1 MPVDLPPPDT
11 VAEVVVRA
19 ARLPAAAS
27 EAALSVI
34 RIDGET
40 VQERQRLDQALTEAP
55 GVSLFRR
62 NDSLAANPT
71 TQGVTLR
78 SLAPSG
84 AGRAL
89 VTLDGVPQG
98 DPFGGWVIWASLPTQ
113 LIEDVAIVRG
123 GGAGAYGAGA
133 LTGVIDLTERATPGL
148 AAEARGGS
156 FNTQRATFVGEGDL
170 LGSDVLVGLSG
181 GRSDGY
187 RPVRAG
193 AGPVDEALNE
203 SDWSGALRVSRD
215 VLGGR
220 LSARLS
226 AYDEE
231 RGSGVTGVSARA
243 RGTAGSL
250 TLAAAPTVDSLGYRL
265 QGWVRT
271 SDLYNASA
279 SIIDAGRTI
288 ARLTNVQYRT
298 PSVGAGL
305 NAALRGRTGQQ
316 QWEVGGDLRYASGET
331 RETLY
336 TTGVPTGSRI
346 AGGETLVG
354 GVYGEMTRRYGPVL
368 ATGSLRLDYW
378 RNGEATRADT
388 SLATGLPLAGSPAPA
403 PDADGVVPSARVG
416 LRRDIGEGFIRA
428 AAYTAFRAPS
438 LNELHR
444 PFNVGAVR
452 TESNGALEP
461 ETLKGVEVGAG
472 FDRPAV
478 SGAVTVFYNQLDDA
492 ITNVTITPTLRQRQ
506 NAGTVEATGVEA
518 EGAWRPVPTLTFRA
532 AVAWTDA
539 ETESGLRPA
548 QAPELTATARVSWTP
563 VDRLALE
570 ARVRRE
576 GARFEDDLNTTEL
589 AASTVVDARAAWMV
603 NAGSEVYVAV
613 DNLTDEAVQTGLS
626 FGLFNYGAPRSVSVG
641 LSVRR

>member
-1 MPVDLPPPDT
+1 MPIDLPPADT
-11 VAEVVVRA
+11 VSEVVVRV
-19 ARLPAAAS
+19 ARLPPAAS
-27 EAALSVI
+27 QVALSVI

-40 VQERQRLDQALTEAP
+40 VRERQRLDQALTEAP

-62 NDSLAANPT
+62 NDSLGANPT
-71 TQGVTLR
+71 TQGITLR

-98 DPFGGWVIWASLPTQ
+98 DPFGGWVIWASLPPQ

-133 LTGVIDLTERATPGL
+133 LTGVIDLTERATPGT
-148 AAEARGGS
+148 AAEVRGGS
-156 FNTQRATFVGEGDL
+156 FDTQRATFVGEGDFH
-170 LGSDVLVGLSG
+170 GSDILVGLSG

-187 RPVRAG
+187 RPIRAG
-193 AGPVDEALNE
+193 AGSVDEPLSE
-203 SDWSGALRVSRD
+203 SDWNAALRVSRD
-215 VLGGR
+215 VGDGR

-226 AYDEE
+226 AYDED
-231 RGSGVTGVSARA
+231 RGSGVTGASARA
-243 RGTAGSL
+243 RGTSASL
-250 TLAAAPTVDSLGYRL
+250 TLAAAPTPERRGYRL
-265 QGWVRT
+265 QGWVKT

-305 NAALRGRTGQQ
+305 NAALRGRDGSR

-336 TTGVPTGSRI
+336 TTGVATGSRI

-354 GVYGEMTRRYGPVL
+354 GVYGEETRRYGPLL

-378 RNGEATRADT
+378 RTGDATRADT

-403 PDADGVVPSARVG
+403 PDADGVVPSARIG
-416 LRRDIGEGFIRA
+416 LRRTVGEGFVRA
-428 AAYTAFRAPS
+428 AAYTAFRPPS

-461 ETLKGVEVGAG
+461 ETLKGIEIGAG
-472 FDRPAV
+472 FDRAAV
-478 SGAVTVFYNQLDDA
+478 SGAVTLFYNQLDDA

-506 NAGTVEATGVEA
+506 NAGTVEATGIEA
-518 EGAWRPVPTLTFRA
+518 EGAWRPAPNLTLRA

-539 ETESGLRPA
+539 ETEAGLRPA

-563 VDRLALE
+563 VERLTLE

-576 GARFEDDLNTTEL
+576 DARFEDDLNTTEL
-589 AASTVVDARAAWMV
+589 AASTVVDARVAWRIGET
-603 NAGSEVYVAV
+603 NEVYLAA
-613 DNLTDEAVQTGLS
+613 DNLTDEDVQTGQS
-626 FGLFNYGAPRSVSVG
+626 FGLFNYGPPRSISVG
-641 LSVRR
+641 ISLRR